1 MSGNSFQRFDVVPSA
16 VLFDGVVPLPIYA
29 VTQLSLTETY
39 HLPPL
44 GSRGAQAIVSTHDD
58 TVSLAGVLAGPTRYA
73 QKALLET
80 LAETSKRGTKL
91 FVAGPKMSG
100 LVLLTAMTIRT
111 DMQITKLT
119 FGATSAKRQTL
130 DVGIELTYIPPAS
143 ALAAKLGD
151 LLGSVAV
158 GALTDAGGN

>member
-1 MSGNSFQRFDVVPSA
+1 MSGNSFQNFGVIPSA

-29 VTQLSLTETY
+29 VTQISLSETY

-44 GSRGAQAIVSTHDD
+44 GSRGAQAIVATHDD
-58 TVSLAGVLAGPTRYA
+58 TVSLQGVLAGPTRYA

-80 LAETSKRGTKL
+80 LAESSKRGTKL
-91 FVAGPKMSG
+91 ALVGPAMSG
-100 LVLLTAMTIRT
+100 LVLITAMTIRT

-143 ALAAKLGD
+143 ALAAKLLD
-151 LLGSVAV
+151 LAGSVAV
-158 GALTDAGGN
+158 GALTDVGGN